1 MNFSRKDEIDI
12 AKGLAIVL
20 VVLGHVV
27 SSGGAFPKDN
37 NWYLTFTYGIYSFH
51 MPFFMFLSGLVAG
64 LTFKWHNN
72 LKDWSRFAWQKMLR
86 LLPAYLLFGTVVFF
100 GKKIA
105 ADFVRVDNQPVSG
118 LSGLIDIV
126 LWPAQSAAGFLWF
139 IYVLFF
145 FYLTLHFVMR
155 LFRKW
160 PVGLL
165 VLGVALQFVEA
176 PSFMMFDRYC
186 GYFLYFYLGVLAG
199 KNYDV
204 FNDMVRKWGGSGLM
218 IFLLVI
224 TGVIIFQNDYL
235 RKLSAIFSLPA
246 IMFASIRVT
255 SGVTRQWLLLLGC
268 MSFSI
273 YLLNTISIGVIKG
286 IGLKIISW
294 DGPMFL
300 PYFVLLTIGG
310 LAVPILIRQQ
320 VFVKYTW
327 LERITR

>member
-1 MNFSRKDEIDI
+1 MSFSRKDEIDV

-64 LTFKWHNN
+64 LTFKWHGS
-72 LKDWSRFAWQKMLR
+72 LHEWARFAWQKMIR
-86 LLPAYLLFGTVVFF
+86 LMPAYLLFGAVVFF
-100 GKKIA
+100 GKKMA
-105 ADFVRVDNQPVSG
+105 ADFVRVDNMPVTG
-118 LSGLIDIV
+118 LSGLMDIV

-145 FYLTLHFVMR
+145 FYLTLHPVMR
-155 LFRKW
+155 VFQKW
-160 PVGLL
+160 PLGLL
-165 VLGVALQFVEA
+165 VLGLGLQFLEP
-176 PSFMMFDRYC
+176 PSFMMLDRYC

-199 KNYDV
+199 QNYDL
-204 FNDMVRKWGGSGLM
+204 FNASVQKWGKSGVVF
-218 IFLLVI
+218 FLLII
-224 TGVIIFQNDYL
+224 TGVIFFQAPSL
-235 RKLSAIFSLPA
+235 RMLSAILALPA
-246 IMFASIRVT
+246 IMYMAKSVAPGRV
-255 SGVTRQWLLLLGC
+255 RQWLLLMGS

-286 IGLKIISW
+286 IGLKMISW
-294 DGPMFL
+294 DGLMFL
-300 PYFVLLTIGG
+300 PYFVVLTIGG
-310 LAVPILIRQQ
+310 LAVPMLVRKHIFERLA
-320 VFVKYTW
+320 W